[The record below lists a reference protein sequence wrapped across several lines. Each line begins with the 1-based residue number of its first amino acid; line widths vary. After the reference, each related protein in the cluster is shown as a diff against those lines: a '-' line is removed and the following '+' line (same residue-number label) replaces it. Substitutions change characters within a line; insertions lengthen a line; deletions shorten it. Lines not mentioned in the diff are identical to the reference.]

1 MQVFNYF
8 SAIGIAALASTAAL
22 ADTQMSVD
30 DVPVNLAFSGFVRA
44 DYGNGNRYSAADG
57 EDRLGVTK
65 SLLLLSAT
73 TEDIQ
78 AILDFGGTVLTDSNV
93 NPGNGGNNV
102 GIKDAFIVIG
112 AGKTTG
118 FTVSVGAQPLLFGL
132 KPNGYPSD
140 SSLQTNIDY
149 GADGAFAVSQQAGP
163 SLIGSYHFTP
173 DLSVRFGTFDLA
185 ESNAVN
191 TTTPAT
197 NGSKL
202 KDNLF
207 LLLRGN
213 NLGGT
218 GLYGTVGA
226 ERIYVGASGALVGL
240 TSGFGPAVDD
250 GRGIYSAGVGFKQS
264 LFDVSV
270 EYIHLDKAIE
280 DTRSDERYIR
290 AHAEVH
296 PAADWTAY
304 ADYSNGHQ
312 LGASTYRIGGNWQFR
327 RHLGLTV
334 EYSRDEFKSSNGL
347 YSGST
352 PVTGAGGVV
361 TEVPVYGEVRP
372 PNIESVDARL
382 TFTF

>member
-1 MQVFNYF
+1 MSVIKTI
-8 SAIGIAALASTAAL
+8 AVIGLGALASTAAL
-22 ADTQMSVD
+22 ADAQLTVD
-30 DVPVNLAFSGFVRA
+30 DYPVDLAWSGFIRA
-44 DYGNGNRYSAADG
+44 DYGNGDRYAAADG

-65 SLLLLSAT
+65 ALLLLTAST
-73 TEDIQ
+73 QDVQ
-78 AILDFGGTVLTDSNV
+78 AILDFGGTALTDSNV
-93 NPGNGGNNV
+93 SPADGGNNV

-112 AGKTTG
+112 AGKPTG
-118 FTVSVGAQPLLFGL
+118 FTFSAGAQPLLFGL

-163 SLIGSYHFTP
+163 SLIGTYRFTP
-173 DLSVRFGTFDLA
+173 DLSLRFGAFDLA
-185 ESNAVN
+185 ESNARN
-191 TTTPAT
+191 ATTPAT

-226 ERIYVGASGALVGL
+226 ERIYVGASGALVGN
-240 TSGFGPAVDD
+240 TSGIGPAVDTAK
-250 GRGIYSAGVGFKQS
+250 GIYSAGVGFKQS

-280 DTRSDERYIR
+280 NTRGDERYIR

-296 PAADWTAY
+296 PAKEWTAY
-304 ADYSNGHQ
+304 ADYSNGHE

-334 EYSRDEFKSSNGL
+334 EYSRDDFKSSNDL
-347 YSGST
+347 YSSSI
-352 PVTGAGGVV
+352 PVVGAGGVV
-361 TEVPVYGEVRP
+361 TEVPVYGGVRP

>member
-1 MQVFNYF
+1 MP
-8 SAIGIAALASTAAL
+8 IGIGALVSAAAW
-22 ADTQMSVD
+22 ADAQLSVD
-30 DVPVNLAFSGFVRA
+30 DVPVNLAFSGFIRA
-44 DYGNGNRYSAADG
+44 DYGNGDRYSGADG

-65 SLLLLSAT
+65 SLLLLTAS

-93 NPGNGGNNV
+93 NSANGGNNV
-102 GIKDAFIVIG
+102 GIKDAFIIIG

-118 FTVSVGAQPLLFGL
+118 FSFSAGAQPLLFGL

-163 SLIGSYHFTP
+163 ALIGTYGFTP
-173 DLSVRFGTFDLA
+173 DISVRFGAFDLA

-191 TTTPAT
+191 ETTPAT

-207 LLLRGN
+207 VLLRGN

-218 GLYGTVGA
+218 GVYGTVGA
-226 ERIYVGASGALVGL
+226 ERIYVGASGFLVGNP
-240 TSGFGPAVDD
+240 SGPVVDT
-250 GRGIYSAGVGFKQS
+250 GKAIYSAGIGLKQS
-264 LFDVSV
+264 IFDVSV
-270 EYIHLDKAIE
+270 EYIHLDAAIVN
-280 DTRSDERYIR
+280 TRSDERYIR
-290 AHAEVH
+290 AHAQVT
-296 PAADWTAY
+296 PIPKWTAY
-304 ADYSNGHQ
+304 ADYSNGHE

-334 EYSRDEFKSSNGL
+334 EYSKDQFKSSNEV
-347 YSGST
+347 YSGPMNVYGIDGT
-352 PVTGAGGVV
+352 VIG
-361 TEVPVYGEVRP
+361 EVPTYGGERP
-372 PNIESVDARL
+372 ANIESVDARL

>member
-1 MQVFNYF
+1 MPRIR
-8 SAIGIAALASTAAL
+8 AIAMIGAGALVSSMVL
-22 ADTQMSVD
+22 ADARLTVD
-30 DVPVNLAFSGFVRA
+30 DYPVDLSWSGFIRA
-44 DYGNGNRYSAADG
+44 DYGNGDRYAAADG

-65 SLLLLSAT
+65 ALLLLTAST
-73 TEDIQ
+73 QDVQ
-78 AILDFGGTVLTDSNV
+78 AILDFGGTALTDSNV
-93 NPGNGGNNV
+93 VPGNGGNNV
-102 GIKDAFIVIG
+102 GIKDAFIIVG
-112 AGKTTG
+112 AGKVTG
-118 FTVSVGAQPLLFGL
+118 FSFSAGAQPLLFGL

-140 SSLQTNIDY
+140 SSLQPNIDY

-163 SLIGSYHFTP
+163 SLIGTYKFTP

-226 ERIYVGASGALVGL
+226 ERIYVGGSGALVGS
-240 TSGFGPAVDD
+240 TSFPVVDS

-270 EYIHLDKAIE
+270 EYIHLDKAIVN
-280 DTRSDERYIR
+280 TRSDERYIR

-296 PAADWTAY
+296 PAPQWTAY
-304 ADYSNGHQ
+304 ADYSNGNE
-312 LGASTYRIGGNWQFR
+312 LGASTYRIGGAWQFR

-334 EYSRDEFKSSNGL
+334 EYSRDQFSSTNGL
-347 YSGST
+347 YSGTTS
-352 PVTGAGGVV
+352 VFGAGGVV
-361 TEVPVYGEVRP
+361 IGQVPVYGGVRP
-372 PNIESVDARL
+372 PDIESVDARL

>member
-1 MQVFNYF
+1 MQGSKFYTGIVLGLMA
-8 SAIGIAALASTAAL
+8 SATAL
-22 ADTQMSVD
+22 ADAQLSVD
-30 DVPVNLAFSGFVRA
+30 DVPVDLAFSGFIRA

-65 SLLLLSAT
+65 SLLLLTAS
-73 TEDIQ
+73 TEDVQ

-102 GIKDAFIVIG
+102 GIKDAFVIVG
-112 AGKTTG
+112 GGNKTG
-118 FTVSVGAQPLLFGL
+118 FSFSAGAQPLLFGL

-140 SSLQTNIDY
+140 SSLQPNIDY

-163 SLIGSYHFTP
+163 SLIGTYKFTP
-173 DLSVRFGTFDLA
+173 DLSVRFGVFDLA

-191 TTTPAT
+191 ATTPAT

-207 LLLRGN
+207 VLLRAN
-213 NLGGT
+213 NLADLGI
-218 GLYGTVGA
+218 YGTVGA
-226 ERIYVGASGALVGL
+226 ERIYVGARGALVGNL
-240 TSGFGPAVDD
+240 SGPAVDD
-250 GRGIYSAGVGFKQS
+250 GKAIYSAGVGFKQD

-270 EYIHLDKAIE
+270 EYIHLAAEIE
-280 DTRSDERYIR
+280 NTRSNEGYVR

-296 PAADWTAY
+296 PIPKWTAY
-304 ADYSNGHQ
+304 VDYSHAQ
-312 LGASTYRIGGNWQFR
+312 ELAASTYRIGGAWQFR
-327 RHLGLTV
+327 RHLALTV
-334 EYSRDEFKSSNGL
+334 EYSKDEFKSNNEL
-347 YSGST
+347 YSGSNFVLG
-352 PVTGAGGVV
+352 PGGVAV
-361 TEVPVYGEVRP
+361 EVPTYGGVRP